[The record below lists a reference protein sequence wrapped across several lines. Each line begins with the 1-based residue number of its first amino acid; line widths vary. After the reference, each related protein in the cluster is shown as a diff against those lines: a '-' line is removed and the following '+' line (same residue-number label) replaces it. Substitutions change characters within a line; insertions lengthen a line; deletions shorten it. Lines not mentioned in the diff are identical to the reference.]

1 MQEQIEKI
9 KVEGGL
15 NFNAFRAI
23 AKKPTFEENYHT
35 LKFLDQIHRT

>member
-23 AKKPTFEENYHT
+23 AEKSTLEANYHT
-35 LKFLDQIHRT
+35 LIFLDQIHKT